1 LPLSSPAPASGDG
14 RREASY
20 TVRASV
26 SQHFSGSATVARA
39 AGGAVS
45 VRAGRRV
52 RMLRTRVCHSAHH
65 LSVRAV
71 CFVPLAVGPQSAKPK
86 SPRLRCHAAAGHRAT
101 ASGAKPGMAST
112 ARGCGA
118 QAAASSAA
126 TVRDC
131 GWHWQGPGPGPR
143 AFLATGAHLA
153 HGVGCTSMAPTLRV
167 ARYRVTASEVTG
179 GPGRVHGASLA
190 VALHEPPPGVHT
202 PRQPE
207 LNQPRGSRQCGRRLK
222 RAPVPLARTR

>member
-1 LPLSSPAPASGDG
+1 MFLSIQRSGVPARQRVSGP
-14 RREASY
+14 
-20 TVRASV
+20 RA
-26 SQHFSGSATVARA
+26 
-39 AGGAVS
+39 
-45 VRAGRRV
+45 
-52 RMLRTRVCHSAHH
+52 
-65 LSVRAV
+65 
-71 CFVPLAVGPQSAKPK
+71 PLARSTRSNTAQRQCASFVSACSVLRGTPISEPK

-101 ASGAKPGMAST
+101 ASGAEPGMAST

-153 HGVGCTSMAPTLRV
+153 RGADCTSMAPTLRV

-202 PRQPE
+202 PRQPQAE
-207 LNQPRGSRQCGRRLK
+207 LNQPRGSRQCGRQLK
-222 RAPVPLARTR
+222 RAPVPLAWTR